1 MYLFVYISSVE
12 GIVGYHKITNSI
24 NGKINLQQ

>member
-24 NGKINLQQ
+24 NG